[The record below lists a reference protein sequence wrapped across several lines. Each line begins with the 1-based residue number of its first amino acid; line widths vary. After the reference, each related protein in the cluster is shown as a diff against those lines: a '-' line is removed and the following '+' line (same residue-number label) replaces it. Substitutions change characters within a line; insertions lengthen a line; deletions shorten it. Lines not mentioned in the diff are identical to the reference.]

1 LRDNED
7 RPSRDGDGPRPD
19 ESGVPVLV
27 ATIFREDSG
36 TGVHTHLGQL
46 RRYLGDD
53 DTARF

>member
-19 ESGVPVLV
+19 ESAVPVLV
-27 ATIFREDSG
+27 ATIFGEDSG